1 MTTETALPRPGTYR
15 TWSARFFS
23 LPTVLGLALITSLWV
38 FVGYGNLTF
47 NMDDPDIWWHLR
59 NAQQMVQT
67 HHFIYS
73 DSWTFTVPGQRWT
86 DFEWLAE
93 LIYYFGWSHL
103 GLQGV
108 YVVAMLVLS
117 ATVAGIYSLACLR
130 SGDCKA
136 AFVATF
142 AALLFLTVSIGPRM
156 LLFGWLFLIIEL
168 AILWNL
174 ERGRDLSLALLP
186 LFLLWVNTHGTW
198 LIGYVLMVL
207 YFAAGAFRSDWGAVF
222 VKPWAPRQLRKFAAV
237 TLASTA
243 LLFVNPYG
251 WRIVAY
257 PFDMA
262 FRQRQNTESM
272 AEWASI
278 NFHDFRGKAVLA
290 LVILF
295 LVLKLIR
302 QRRWTLQD
310 LLFSIIGLYAGLTY
324 LRFLFLLGIIFAPLL
339 AMELPGTLFPRYQP
353 ANDRRSPNLIAVLVL
368 LFAVAVSWPS
378 IGKLQAGVEQAQPVQ
393 AISYIRNVA
402 GKGNLFNQFEWGGY
416 LEWHAP
422 EVKTFIDSRVDIFV
436 YSGAM
441 TDYLRATRMNDSLEI
456 LDKYRIRYVLLR
468 QESPFAY
475 LLNHTSGW
483 KPTYHDQQAVVFER
497 VP

>member
-1 MTTETALPRPGTYR
+1 MPPFRR
-15 TWSARFFS
+15 
-23 LPTVLGLALITSLWV
+23 
-38 FVGYGNLTF
+38 
-47 NMDDPDIWWHLR
+47 
-59 NAQQMVQT
+59 
-67 HHFIYS
+67 
-73 DSWTFTVPGQRWT
+73 
-86 DFEWLAE
+86 
-93 LIYYFGWSHL
+93 
-103 GLQGV
+103 LQG
-108 YVVAMLVLS
+108 S
-117 ATVAGIYSLACLR
+117 I
-130 SGDCKA
+130 
-136 AFVATF
+136 VATF

-174 ERGRDLSLALLP
+174 ERGRDLSLALPP

-222 VKPWAPRQLRKFAAV
+222 VKPWAPRQLRKFTAV

-290 LVILF
+290 VLILF
-295 LVLKLIR
+295 AVLKLVR
-302 QRRWTLQD
+302 QRRWSLQD
-310 LLFSIIGLYAGLTY
+310 LLFSLIALYAGLTY
-324 LRFLFLLGIIFAPLL
+324 LRFLFLLGIILTPLL

-353 ANDRRSPNLIAVLVL
+353 EKDRSSPNAIAMLVL
-368 LFAVAVSWPS
+368 LLAVGMSWPS
-378 IGKLQAGVEQAQPVQ
+378 IGKLQAGIDHAQPVQ
-393 AISYIRNVA
+393 AMSYIRKLA
-402 GKGNLFNQFEWGGY
+402 DKGNLFNQFEWGGY

-441 TDYLRATRMNDSLEI
+441 TDYLRATRMNDSLQI

-468 QESPFAY
+468 QESPLAY